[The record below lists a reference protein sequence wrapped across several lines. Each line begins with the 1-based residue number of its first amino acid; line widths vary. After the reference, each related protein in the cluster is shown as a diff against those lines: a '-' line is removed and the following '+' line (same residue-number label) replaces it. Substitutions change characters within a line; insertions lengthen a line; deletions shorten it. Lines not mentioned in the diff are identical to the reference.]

1 MTTPCTRSNFLN
13 PLNQAIYR
21 KTTPLRE
28 GRHLPLPIN
37 MSDGRRRPL
46 RESPKKAPLRVRCR
60 CNVGRTM
67 AAGRGS
73 IYNYFIKLMNAKFQ
87 WTGSGARQHVCF
99 YTMLIAT
106 SVFANTFKD
115 SLIGPAVLDEKASAQ
130 LVEWQEHF
138 TEAEDALGSLD

>member
-1 MTTPCTRSNFLN
+1 
-13 PLNQAIYR
+13 
-21 KTTPLRE
+21 
-28 GRHLPLPIN
+28 
-37 MSDGRRRPL
+37 
-46 RESPKKAPLRVRCR
+46 
-60 CNVGRTM
+60 M

-73 IYNYFIKLMNAKFQ
+73 IYNYYIKLMNVKFESI
-87 WTGSGARQHVCF
+87 GSSGERKHVCF